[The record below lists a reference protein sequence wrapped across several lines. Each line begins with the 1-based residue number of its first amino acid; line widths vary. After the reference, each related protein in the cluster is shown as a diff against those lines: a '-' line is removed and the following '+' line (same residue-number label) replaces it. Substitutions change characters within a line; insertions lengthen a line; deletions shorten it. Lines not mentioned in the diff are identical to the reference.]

1 MRLRPRLSARRPKKS
16 APSTAPP
23 IYADAAQ
30 PISPAVRPSVSG
42 RSSAGPSE
50 PTTVTSRPSSSQ
62 LTPSA
67 ITTRQCHGDQG
78 SRSRRAGMA
87 VTTESSGGIGIVLDR
102 EGERMIGFI
111 GVGVMG
117 EPICRH
123 LASKSGKE
131 VRAYDTNP
139 EPLERLKAHGVKP
152 MEGVREVAEKSEMVF
167 LSLPGAVEV
176 KQVCVGRASLLIHQ
190 RPGTYI
196 IDLSTTPVALTRDL
210 EARFSARGIH
220 FIDAPVARTRAAAE
234 EGKLSVMVGCK
245 ESLFPR
251 VKPLL
256 EHFASEITRCGPA
269 GAGQAM
275 KLINNMVLF
284 QNVVALAEALAVIRK
299 LGLDPAKALEV
310 LSKGSADSFALRHH
324 AIQAMLPNKFPEKA
338 FSVEYALKDV
348 SYALELAKI
357 ARIELSGLK
366 NAKALLEKAAAAGHT
381 TEYFPV
387 IAKLI

>member
-1 MRLRPRLSARRPKKS
+1 
-16 APSTAPP
+16 
-23 IYADAAQ
+23 
-30 PISPAVRPSVSG
+30 
-42 RSSAGPSE
+42 
-50 PTTVTSRPSSSQ
+50 
-62 LTPSA
+62 
-67 ITTRQCHGDQG
+67 
-78 SRSRRAGMA
+78 
-87 VTTESSGGIGIVLDR
+87 
-102 EGERMIGFI
+102 MIGFI

>member
-1 MRLRPRLSARRPKKS
+1 
-16 APSTAPP
+16 
-23 IYADAAQ
+23 
-30 PISPAVRPSVSG
+30 
-42 RSSAGPSE
+42 
-50 PTTVTSRPSSSQ
+50 
-62 LTPSA
+62 
-67 ITTRQCHGDQG
+67 
-78 SRSRRAGMA
+78 
-87 VTTESSGGIGIVLDR
+87 
-102 EGERMIGFI
+102 MIGFI

-123 LASKSGKE
+123 LASKSGKD
-131 VRAYDTNP
+131 VRAYDIAP

-152 MEGVREVAEKSEMVF
+152 AESVREVAEKSEMVF

-176 KQVCVGRASLLIHQ
+176 KQVCVGRASLLIHM

-196 IDLSTTPVALTRDL
+196 IDLSTVPVGLTRDL
-210 EARFSARGIH
+210 EGRFSARGIH
-220 FIDAPVARTRAAAE
+220 YVDAPVARTRAAAE

-251 VKPLL
+251 VKPML

-284 QNVVALAEALAVIRK
+284 QNVLAVAEALAVIRK
-299 LGLDPAKALEV
+299 LGLDPAKALDV

-324 AIQAMLPNKFPEKA
+324 GVNAMLPNKFPEKA
-338 FSVEYALKDV
+338 FSVEYALKDI

-357 ARIELSGLK
+357 TRIDLTGLK
-366 NAKALLEKAAAAGHT
+366 NAKAALEKAAAAGHT